1 MADFQYMTK
10 EGYDALVADLK
21 YMKSVKR
28 PEVSQAIAEAREKGD
43 LSENAEYHAAREE
56 LALLEAK
63 IAEMEGKVGNARVMD
78 EKLIDI
84 SKVGI
89 LTKVE
94 VMNKKLNKKQVFII
108 VSEAEASLKDGKISI
123 TSPIGRALLGKHK
136 GEKAVAQTPGGAMEF
151 EVLSIATGL

>member
-1 MADFQYMTK
+1 MTQA
-10 EGYDALVADLK
+10 GYDALHAELK
-21 YMKSVKR
+21 HLKSVKR
-28 PEVSQAIAEAREKGD
+28 PEISRAIAEAREKGD

-56 LALLEAK
+56 LGLLEAK
-63 IAEMEGKVGNARVMD
+63 ISVMEAKVGNSRVMD
-78 EKLIDI
+78 ESKVDT

-94 VMNKKLNKKQVFII
+94 VMNKKLAKKQTFII

-123 TSPIGRALLGKHK
+123 SSPIGKALLGKHA

-151 EVLSIATGL
+151 EVLSIGMGI

>member
-1 MADFQYMTK
+1 MSDFQYMTQA
-10 EGYDALVADLK
+10 GYDALHAELK
-21 YMKSVKR
+21 HLKSVKR
-28 PEVSQAIAEAREKGD
+28 PEISRAIAEAREKGD

-56 LALLEAK
+56 LGLLEAK
-63 IAEMEGKVGNARVMD
+63 ISVMEAKVGNSRVMD
-78 EKLIDI
+78 ESKVDT

-94 VMNKKLNKKQVFII
+94 VMNKKLAKKQTFII

-123 TSPIGRALLGKHK
+123 SSPIGKALLGKHA

-151 EVLSIATGL
+151 EVLSIGMGI